1 MALNPICP
9 LKGGGSGNTSCAD
22 DLALKNVAVAII
34 KEPTATKELTCRNTR
49 AISMLSA
56 HMFHLRLTK
65 TAKPPPMAGRK
76 QEVLQLR
83 E

>member
-1 MALNPICP
+1 VPTRRT
-9 LKGGGSGNTSCAD
+9 TS
-22 DLALKNVAVAII
+22 LAACTRPVAKVVSSRKPVVRQP
-34 KEPTATKELTCRNTR
+34 KEFTKRQLY
-49 AISMLSA
+49 AM
-56 HMFHLRLTK
+56 LTK